1 MLCTY
6 NIYVYGWMYYWAL
19 CLSTS
24 LKLISLLSK
33 KAWQS
38 NLCIITPIWESP
50 RGPDTKK
57 YGSCAKILSGSW
69 YMSFPGFWYKLF
81 GVLIQNHRGADTK
94 PPGCCYKNHRGPMPG
109 VSGYQR
115 CGRGRTYLLLQA
127 YNRHRK
133 PWRLGYY
140 FLVHSHQTS

>member
-6 NIYVYGWMYYWAL
+6 DIYVYGWMYYWAF

-24 LKLISLLSK
+24 LKLVSLLLK
-33 KAWQS
+33 KAWQHRQCFVYAWQS
-38 NLCIITPIWESP
+38 NLCIIAPIWESP

-81 GVLIQNHRGADTK
+81 GVLLQNHRGTDTK

-115 CGRGRTYLLLQA
+115 WICM
-127 YNRHRK
+127 HI
-133 PWRLGYY
+133 
-140 FLVHSHQTS
+140 FISS